1 MVVDDDEEE
10 WSEGDKDD
18 AGDDDDYSEDGGASE
33 EDDDDASG
41 LEDTDSDDEPRSKKS
56 RLTKGKSQQQKTPAK
71 TPTRRPPLP
80 PQASSKKNG
89 SAQAAHPASGS
100 KLTTPIGSSAQI
112 STPGAPSST
121 GSTGTN
127 FFDMCSAKKSLG
139 DDTSGESTPRSSTG
153 TALVLPEG
161 VVGLGS
167 HEHNFF
173 EFVQPSK
180 RKDKN
185 GRRPDHPEYNPRTL
199 YVPESFMKSQT
210 PAMAQWWQF
219 KSENMDTVLFFKVS
233 AGERAFTVT

>member
-10 WSEGDKDD
+10 WSEGDKED
-18 AGDDDDYSEDGGASE
+18 AGDDQDYSDDDAASE
-33 EDDDDASG
+33 EDDDDASA

-80 PQASSKKNG
+80 PQTSSKSNG
-89 SAQAAHPASGS
+89 SSVQATQLASGS
-100 KLTTPIGSSAQI
+100 KLTTPIGSSAQL

-219 KSENMDTVLFFKVS
+219 KSENMDTVLFFKVRV
-233 AGERAFTVT
+233 GE